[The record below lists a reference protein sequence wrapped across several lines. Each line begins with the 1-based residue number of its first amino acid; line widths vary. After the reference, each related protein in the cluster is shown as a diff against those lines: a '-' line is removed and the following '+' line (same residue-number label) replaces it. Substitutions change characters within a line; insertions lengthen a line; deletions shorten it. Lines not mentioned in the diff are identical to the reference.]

1 MAYEFTIYEK
11 RDRIA
16 YVTINRPEVLN
27 ALHPAAS
34 AELSAIWDD
43 FAADP
48 ELWVA
53 ILTGEGRAFSA
64 GNDLKA
70 TAARD
75 RGEGS
80 GPATSGAATVKGFG
94 GITSRFDLFKP
105 VIAAV
110 NGWAMGGGF
119 EMALACDIIIAAEGA
134 QMGLPEPRVGLV
146 AGAGGVHR
154 LPRQIP
160 LKRAMGMMLTAK
172 PIDAQ
177 EAYRLGL
184 VNEVVPLDQL
194 LPTAERWANEI
205 LEAAPLAVRGSKEA
219 AMTGLEY
226 GEPLGELIRTRYEN
240 VAAHMASKDRVEGP
254 AAFAEKRTPNWTAE
268 PLEEG

>member
-1 MAYEFTIYEK
+1 MSYEFAKYEK
-11 RDRIA
+11 RGRIA

-27 ALHPAAS
+27 ALHAAAT

-43 FAADP
+43 FAEDP
-48 ELWVA
+48 ECWVA

-80 GPATSGAATVKGFG
+80 GPATAGAAMAKGFG

-134 QMGLPEPRVGLV
+134 QMGLPEPRVGLI

-184 VNEVVPLDQL
+184 VNEVVPLEQL
-194 LPTAERWANEI
+194 IPTAERWANEI

-219 AMTGLEY
+219 AMTGLEF
-226 GEPLGELIRTRYEN
+226 GEPLGELIRTRYDN
-240 VAAHMASKDRVEGP
+240 VVAHMASKDRVEGP

-268 PLEEG
+268 PLEQG

>member
-1 MAYEFTIYEK
+1 MAYEFAKYEK

-16 YVTINRPEVLN
+16 YVTINRPDVLN
-27 ALHPAAS
+27 ALHPEAN
-34 AELSAIWDD
+34 AELSGIWDE
-43 FAADP
+43 FAEDP
-48 ELWVA
+48 DLWVA

-64 GNDLKA
+64 GNDLRA

-75 RGEGS
+75 RSDDS
-80 GPATSGAATVKGFG
+80 GPAISAAASVTGFG
-94 GITSRFDLFKP
+94 GITSRFNLFKP

-119 EMALACDIIIAAEGA
+119 EMALACDIIIAADVA
-134 QMGLPEPRVGLV
+134 QMGLPEPRVGLI

-177 EAYRLGL
+177 EAYSLGL

-194 LPTAERWANEI
+194 MSTAERWANEI

-219 AMTGLEY
+219 AMTGLGY
-226 GEPLGELIRTRYEN
+226 GESLGAVIRTRYEN
-240 VAAHMASKDRVEGP
+240 VSAHMASKDRVEGP

-268 PLEEG
+268 PLDES